1 MKKENQQSDI
11 IICTTDDGQ
20 PRLQVKIKDETVWL
34 TQKQMAELFQCS
46 TDNVEL
52 HLKNI
57 FKEGELNEN
66 SVTEEYS
73 VTASDG
79 KGYDTPHYNFDAI
92 APFEGCCKKLY
103 SDLNYGENSVCRE
116 FRRTGSD

>member
-11 IICTTDDGQ
+11 IIYTTDDGQ
-20 PRLQVKIKDETVWL
+20 ARLQVRIKDETVWL

-46 TDNVEL
+46 TDNIGL

-57 FKEGELNEN
+57 FKEGELSKN

-79 KGYDTPHYNFDAI
+79 
-92 APFEGCCKKLY
+92 
-103 SDLNYGENSVCRE
+103 
-116 FRRTGSD
+116 FRR